1 MKSKQTMTLGLDL
14 GTNSIGWALIG
25 EDESGVPNKVIATG
39 VRIFQEAVEAKTR
52 APKNWARREARS
64 ARRRNDRRNRRKQ
77 ALKLRLQAAGLLPK
91 QPEAFQASMQSENP
105 YQLRKQGL
113 EKKLEPYQIGRAVY
127 HLNQRR
133 GFLSNRKS
141 LKKED
146 EKGAVKEGI
155 SSLAKEIEDS
165 GARTLGEF
173 LASQAK
179 KRGRYTAREMFSDE
193 FRALITAQRRFHP
206 KLLSRD
212 LEADLFR
219 IIFFQRPLKVQKYLI
234 GHCTFENHRP
244 RAAIATLAFQK
255 FRTQQDLNNLE
266 VRDPETREWRKLTIE
281 ERAMLYKTLQEQKG
295 LKWSSAK
302 KKIHLHD
309 NELFNLEQGKKSEL
323 IGNRTAFDIQKAIGK
338 STWKALSEEQREQ
351 LVTDL
356 LTIDHAAGFLRR
368 MREHWGFDEETAQ
381 KLAELELENGYAR
394 LSMKALKKILPHLEQ
409 GLRYDE
415 ACKAA
420 GYHHA
425 LHTAYDS
432 PGRQVLSEP
441 PNLRNPV
448 VQKALWEVRKVVNN
462 LIREY
467 GKPDVIRIEMAREMK
482 MSRKQKQE
490 YQDKTKKLENKRKQT
505 IEILQKEFGIQQ
517 PSRADI
523 EKFHLWEECN
533 ETCPYTGQPISRQM
547 LFGTG
552 EVDVEHIIPYSR
564 CLDDSY
570 MNKSLCIHKENRA
583 VKRNQTPYEAYHG
596 DPEKFAAIHQRL
608 VTMKSMPHVK
618 KRKFDQKD
626 VKLDE
631 FIERQLNDTRYIAVE
646 VKDYLRQLG
655 SDVQVSKGQAT
666 AALRRS
672 WDLNRILGS
681 DPGDNGPVQKSRADH
696 RHHAVDAAVIAVTT
710 RGLLQ
715 YLSRQ
720 SATSPSGSGLWNRD
734 FDIVPPWKDFA
745 KDLRASIENIVVSHA
760 PLRKLSGA
768 LHEETVYGIAGV
780 DEKSGKLMVV
790 YRVRLDNPI
799 TAPQIEKIRDDGVKT
814 IVKER
819 ITQVAANPDKPT
831 PAELKQAFAT
841 PLYHKD
847 GKTPI
852 ETVRIEQQVSADSF
866 FVQRDEQGH
875 PLKAFA
881 YGNNHHVEII
891 ENIKTGKREG
901 RFITTLEAARRARV
915 LSVPIVQKD
924 HGPDYRFVMAL
935 HINDMV
941 EVVNEETGAIIIY
954 RVQKMSGADGRL
966 SLRLHTAATL
976 DNSREE
982 LRSNP
987 NSLHM
992 KKIDVNPIGQ
1002 AREADD

>member
-1 MKSKQTMTLGLDL
+1 MESKQTMTLGLDL
-14 GTNSIGWALIG
+14 GTNSIGWALVG
-25 EDESGVPNKVIATG
+25 EDQKGIPNRVIATG

-52 APKNWARREARS
+52 TPKNWARRDARS

-77 ALKLRLQAAGLLPK
+77 ALKLRLQAAGLLPGE
-91 QPEAFQASMQSENP
+91 PEALLVLMQLENP
-105 YQLRKQGL
+105 YHLRKQGL
-113 EKKLEPYQIGRAVY
+113 EKKLGPHQIGRAIY

-141 LKKED
+141 AKKED

-155 SSLAKEIEDS
+155 SSLAKEIETS

-173 LASQAK
+173 LALQPK
-179 KRGRYTAREMFSDE
+179 QRGRYTAREMFSDE
-193 FRALITAQRRFHP
+193 FRAFISAQRRFHST
-206 KLLSRD
+206 LLTPD

-219 IIFFQRPLKVQKYLI
+219 IIFFQRPLKVQKHLI
-234 GHCTFENHRP
+234 GHCTFEHRRP
-244 RAAIATLAFQK
+244 RASIATLAFQR
-255 FRTQQDLNNLE
+255 FRIRQDLNHLE
-266 VRDPETREWRKLTIE
+266 VRNPETCEWRKLSLE

-295 LKWSSAK
+295 LKWGSAK

-323 IGNRTAFDIQKAIGK
+323 VGNRTSVDLQKAIGK
-338 STWKALSEEQREQ
+338 PAWQALSEEQRDQ

-356 LTIDHAAGFLRR
+356 LTIDHAGGFLKR

-394 LSMKALKKILPHLEQ
+394 LSMKALNKILPHLEQ

-432 PGRQVLSEP
+432 PGRLVLSEP

-467 GKPDVIRIEMAREMK
+467 GKPEVIRIEMAREMK
-482 MSRKQKQE
+482 MTRIQKQE
-490 YQDKTKKLENKRKQT
+490 YQKKQTDLEKKRKQT
-505 IEILQKEFGIQQ
+505 IEILQKEFGIHH

-533 ETCPYTGQPISRQM
+533 ETCPYTGKPISRQM
-547 LFGTG
+547 LFSSG

-570 MNKSLCIHKENRA
+570 MNKSLCIAVENRA
-583 VKRNQTPYEAYHG
+583 VKRNQTPYEAYNG
-596 DPEKFAAIHQRL
+596 DPEKYAAIHQRL
-608 VTMKSMPHVK
+608 TTMKFMPHVK
-618 KRKFDQKD
+618 KRKFEQKE
-626 VKLDE
+626 VKLDD

-646 VKDYLRQLG
+646 VKDYLCQLG

-672 WDLNRILGS
+672 WDLNRILAENT
-681 DPGDNGPVQKSRADH
+681 GDDGPVKKSRADH
-696 RHHAVDAAVIAVTT
+696 RHHAIDAAVIAVTT
-710 RGLLQ
+710 RGLLH

-720 SATSPSGSGLWNRD
+720 SATSPTGRGLYNRD
-734 FDIVPPWKDFA
+734 FTITPPWESFS
-745 KDLRASIENIVVSHA
+745 KDLRANIESIVVSHA

-780 DEKSGKLMVV
+780 DEKSGKLTVV
-790 YRVRLDNPI
+790 YRVRLDGI
-799 TAPQIEKIRDDGVKT
+799 TAPQIEKIRDKGVLAL
-814 IVKER
+814 VKER
-819 ITQVAANPDKPT
+819 VAQVA
-831 PAELKQAFAT
+831 
-841 PLYHKD
+841 
-847 GKTPI
+847 
-852 ETVRIEQQVSADSF
+852 
-866 FVQRDEQGH
+866 
-875 PLKAFA
+875 
-881 YGNNHHVEII
+881 
-891 ENIKTGKREG
+891 
-901 RFITTLEAARRARV
+901 
-915 LSVPIVQKD
+915 
-924 HGPDYRFVMAL
+924 
-935 HINDMV
+935 
-941 EVVNEETGAIIIY
+941 
-954 RVQKMSGADGRL
+954 
-966 SLRLHTAATL
+966 
-976 DNSREE
+976 
-982 LRSNP
+982 SNP
-987 NSLHM
+987 EKPS
-992 KKIDVNPIGQ
+992 P
-1002 AREADD
+1002 

>member
-1 MKSKQTMTLGLDL
+1 MESKQKMTLGLDL
-14 GTNSIGWALIG
+14 GTNSIGWALAG
-25 EDESGVPNKVIATG
+25 EDEKGVPDRVIATG

-52 APKNWARREARS
+52 TPKNWARRDARS

-77 ALKLRLQAAGLLPK
+77 ALKLRLQKVGLLPGT
-91 QPEAFQASMQSENP
+91 PEVLQELMKLENP
-105 YQLRKQGL
+105 YELRERGL
-113 EKKLEPYQIGRAVY
+113 EKKLEPYQIGRAIY

-155 SSLAKEIEDS
+155 GSLAKEIEAS

-173 LASQAK
+173 LSSQQK
-179 KRGRYTAREMFSDE
+179 KRGRYTAREMYSEE
-193 FRALITAQRRFHP
+193 FRALLSIQRRFHP
-206 KLLSRD
+206 KLITPE
-212 LEADLFR
+212 LEADLYR
-219 IIFFQRPLKVQKYLI
+219 IIFFQRPLKVQKHLI
-234 GHCTFENHRP
+234 GHCTFERHRS
-244 RAAIATLAFQK
+244 RAAVATLLFQK
-255 FRTQQDLNNLE
+255 FRILQDLNHLE
-266 VRDPETREWRKLTIE
+266 VRDPESREWRKLTTE
-281 ERAMLYKTLQEQKG
+281 ERAMLYKSLQEQKG

-302 KKIHLHD
+302 RKIGLHD

-323 IGNRTAFDIQKAIGK
+323 IGDRTAVDLQKTIRK
-338 STWKALSEEQREQ
+338 QIWKALSDEQRDQ
-351 LVTDL
+351 IVTDL
-356 LTIDHAAGFLRR
+356 LTIDHAGGFLRR
-368 MREHWGFDEETAQ
+368 MREHWGFDEETAE
-381 KLAELELENGYAR
+381 KLAGLELENGYAR
-394 LSMKALKKILPHLEQ
+394 LSEKALKKILPHLEQ
-409 GLRYDE
+409 GMRYDE
-415 ACKAA
+415 ACEAA

-462 LIREY
+462 LVREY
-467 GKPDVIRIEMAREMK
+467 GKPDVIRIEMARDLK
-482 MSRKQKQE
+482 MSRKQKQD
-490 YQDKTKKLENKRKQT
+490 YQKKQTDLEKKRKRT
-505 IEILQKEFGIQQ
+505 IEILQTEFGIQQ

-523 EKFHLWEECN
+523 EKLHLWEECN
-533 ETCPYTGQPISRQM
+533 ETCPYTGTPISRQM

-583 VKRNQTPYEAYHG
+583 VKKNQTPYEAYHG
-596 DPEKFAAIHQRL
+596 DPEKYSAIQQRL
-608 VTMKSMPHVK
+608 TTMTSMPHVK
-618 KRKFDQKD
+618 KRKFDQKE
-626 VKLDE
+626 VNLDE
-631 FIERQLNDTRYIAVE
+631 FINRQLNDTRYIAVE

-666 AALRRS
+666 AALRKS

-681 DPGDNGPVQKSRADH
+681 DPGDDGPVQKSRADH

-710 RGLLQ
+710 RSLLQ
-715 YLSRQ
+715 KLSRQ
-720 SATSPSGSGLWNRD
+720 SATSPSGRGLWDRD
-734 FDIVPPWKDFA
+734 FEIVPPWKDFA
-745 KDLRASIENIVVSHA
+745 KDLRASIESIIVSHA

-780 DEKSGKLMVV
+780 DEKSGKLTVV
-790 YRVRLDNPI
+790 YRVRLDAI
-799 TAPQIEKIRDDGVKT
+799 TPPQVEKIRDGGVKAL
-814 IVKER
+814 VKER
-819 ITQVAANPDKPT
+819 IAQFTANPDKPS
-831 PAELKQAFAT
+831 PAELKEAFTT
-841 PLYHKD
+841 PLLHKD
-847 GKTPI
+847 GTTPI

-866 FVQRDEQGH
+866 FVQRDENGH

-891 ENIKTGKREG
+891 ENVKTGKREG

-915 LSVPIVQKD
+915 LHIPIVQKD

-941 EVVNEETGAIIIY
+941 EVIDESTGAINVY
-954 RVQKMSGADGRL
+954 RVQKL
-966 SLRLHTAATL
+966 SDPTLTFRIHTASTL
-976 DNSREE
+976 DNDDERLFKNANTLSG
-982 LRSNP
+982 
-987 NSLHM
+987 
-992 KKIDVNPIGQ
+992 KKVSINPIGQ
-1002 AREADD
+1002 VRDADD